1 MKFEFNGIEFDSNKP
16 IYVMGIQYGKKNN
29 NWFPG
34 NISDISEYLKRQCY
48 YQYKKE
54 IKKLYITE
62 LRFNKFNCE
71 RYESNDIKEM
81 RVMSSQRD
89 IAVWINK
96 EYIIGRSPQECLK
109 IYNKQLEATDKH
121 TEK

>member
-34 NISDISEYLKRQCY
+34 DISDISEYLKRQYY

-62 LRFNKFNCE
+62 LRFNNFSCE

-81 RVMSSQRD
+81 YVMSSQRD

-96 EYIIGRSPQECLK
+96 EYIIGRSPKECLK
-109 IYNKQLEATDKH
+109 IYNKQLEAADKH

>member
-16 IYVMGIQYGKKNN
+16 ICVMGMQYGKKND

-34 NISDISEYLKRQCY
+34 TVSNISEYLKQQRF
-48 YQYKKE
+48 YQYKQE
-54 IKKLYITE
+54 IKKLYIAE

-81 RVMSSQRD
+81 RVISSQRD
-89 IAVWINK
+89 IAVWIDK
-96 EYIIGRSPQECLK
+96 EYIIGRSPKECLK